1 MKPKVE
7 PAGNLKRKFAGWLA
21 LASRSLGVQ
30 LPLPPRKLSILA
42 SIASAITLP
51 FFSFSLRLS
60 PSLPVFTT
68 WIPPKT
74 RLPLTI
80 MMISKQSLR
89 MSRISLRQHSSSAL
103 SLPSGKTPVVRGARA
118 CTVCRAAKVCI
129 SAYPIP
135 KLVSHHHHVDEM
147 CWCGRRL
154 STLSTLQAHRCRV
167 CACQTSFLPFFSL
180 A

>member
-1 MKPKVE
+1 
-7 PAGNLKRKFAGWLA
+7 
-21 LASRSLGVQ
+21 
-30 LPLPPRKLSILA
+30 
-42 SIASAITLP
+42 
-51 FFSFSLRLS
+51 
-60 PSLPVFTT
+60 
-68 WIPPKT
+68 
-74 RLPLTI
+74 

-135 KLVSHHHHVDEM
+135 RFVSHHHHVDEM

-167 CACQTSFLPFFSL
+167 CACQTLFLTLLLTCLGVCLRGTDAAESRAQSSFDFGYPTGIFFYL
-180 A
+180 NMQAVRGFQNVETTREGP